1 MCCLDTVTM
10 LEKFGFDVLNLS
22 DSLAETPASELV
34 RRP

>member
-1 MCCLDTVTM
+1 MCFLDMVTM

-22 DSLAETPASELV
+22 ESLAETPATELV